1 MVRLIEMHSAAY
13 FVLALAIALLLFAHP
28 SRIRAQLHL
37 CAGVLLTVACA
48 IAISSPD
55 IGLNPSR
62 LGVCLLIGGLVIL
75 FMIGLHLPRGA
86 FNNQVVVSQLR
97 ITPDAIPFTQYLN
110 FDKGIAGALLLLFVV
125 RTGPSIRNLLTALK
139 TAFLISAATL
149 LIFIPLIVFSD
160 HARYIP
166 KWPEFASTFL
176 FANFFFTV
184 VAEECFFRGVL
195 QEQFHRWMEKKGRS
209 ISWNYAG
216 IVALSLPFAMMH
228 ITHSWIAFTLIVLAS
243 CAYGIV
249 YFRTRS
255 IEAAVFTHFAVNAV
269 HFLFFTYPHVQ
280 S

>member
-48 IAISSPD
+48 IAIIHNIVRWNGMLMILVSAVLLKASTLPRLSSPD

-139 TAFLISAATL
+139 TAFLISTATL

-195 QEQFHRWMEKKGRS
+195 
-209 ISWNYAG
+209 
-216 IVALSLPFAMMH
+216 
-228 ITHSWIAFTLIVLAS
+228 
-243 CAYGIV
+243 
-249 YFRTRS
+249 
-255 IEAAVFTHFAVNAV
+255 
-269 HFLFFTYPHVQ
+269 
-280 S
+280 